1 MLIKNHP
8 KSIWRKIDDLQKF
21 VSIRCCHSLKS
32 DLESIVIS
40 LYFRTKLCTY
50 TETLKVILILQ
61 NHIFPKN
68 EKKNHER
75 GDNVIWFDRIKD
87 HHYFF
92 ACRIVKISRNQMIW
106 SSDATLFKS
115 TILQSRLKSLCFS
128 ICDLTEQYM
137 YVGYFCHFLEL

>member
-1 MLIKNHP
+1 MLLKNHP

-40 LYFRTKLCTY
+40 LYFRTKLCIY
-50 TETLKVILILQ
+50 YSESDSDIAKSY
-61 NHIFPKN
+61 FPKKW
-68 EKKNHER
+68 KKNHER

>member
-68 EKKNHER
+68 EKKKIMKEGIMSSGLIESRTIIISLHAELSKYPVTR
-75 GDNVIWFDRIKD
+75 WYD
-87 HHYFF
+87 HQT
-92 ACRIVKISRNQMIW
+92 R
-106 SSDATLFKS
+106 
-115 TILQSRLKSLCFS
+115 
-128 ICDLTEQYM
+128 
-137 YVGYFCHFLEL
+137 HFLNRQFYKVDSNHCVFPFAI

>member
-1 MLIKNHP
+1 MLNNSKIKDQLCVNKKIFVILIKINP

-32 DLESIVIS
+32 NLESIVIS
-40 LYFRTKLCTY
+40 STSEQSFLQ
-50 TETLKVILILQ
+50 TLKVILILQ
-61 NHIFPKN
+61 NHIFPKKW
-68 EKKNHER
+68 KKNHER

-115 TILQSRLKSLCFS
+115 KFDNFTK
-128 ICDLTEQYM
+128 
-137 YVGYFCHFLEL
+137 